1 MTLPSPHPHDV
12 FGWARDLTTLW
23 RKLSP
28 EERLRLCREGTGWAP
43 DHSRPLGVV
52 NHLFRQAP
60 ALYQEITFI
69 RPRDPLTDAWREVGQ
84 ALPLLPGQITLEVLF
99 LMTHLAGGVRKGSA
113 HPPSEPLWMAWAHQ
127 HREGFQEAL
136 GWATRGLERK
146 TGGGYRRLGDRR
158 WKAPASL
165 SFSSGSELE
174 LLALQVQ
181 DRGLL
186 PGWWMDAYLKL
197 LGAYCELFEGQED
210 RPPKLKSLAVCA
222 EVLRLWEEASP
233 VLFQADRPLPWSADL
248 GDDLSPRGPER
259 EVGALETLPIWAAP
273 S

>member
-28 EERLRLCREGTGWAP
+28 EERLRLCREGTGWAS
-43 DHSRPLGVV
+43 DRSRPLGVV

-60 ALYQEITFI
+60 SLYQEITFI

-127 HREGFQEAL
+127 HREAFHEAL
-136 GWATRGLERK
+136 GWATRGLERR
-146 TGGGYRRLGDRR
+146 TGGGYRRWGHQR
-158 WKAPASL
+158 WGAPAHF
-165 SFSSGSELE
+165 SFSPGSELE
-174 LLALQVQ
+174 LLTLQMRG
-181 DRGLL
+181 RGLL
-186 PGWWMDAYLKL
+186 PEWWLDAYVRLMRS
-197 LGAYCELFEGQED
+197 YFELFSVHAE
-210 RPPKLKSLAVCA
+210 RPTKAASMIACR
-222 EVLRLWEEASP
+222 EVLRLWDEASP
-233 VLFQADRPLPWSADL
+233 ILFPAERPLPWSADL
-248 GDDLSPRGPER
+248 GDDLDSRAPER
-259 EVGALETLPIWAAP
+259 EVGALETLPIWAVP